1 MPDVP
6 HRPDQRDLPDRP
18 YVLLSCGMSIDG
30 YLDSPVLHRLLLS
43 NEADFDRVDEERAA
57 SDAIL
62 VGAQTIRRDNPRL
75 LVRSSERAARVA
87 PGPASSPTKVT
98 RLAARTSIRGRDSLP
113 ATMRRSSSTARR
125 RRWPRPAPGSA
136 TRRRSSTPGSPAA
149 STASA
154 RTSPPGVSAASWSRA
169 EGRCTRSCSRRT
181 SPTSSSS
188 SSAPF
193 FVGSSKA
200 TRFVGDGDFPWNPDH
215 RATLAEVRQI
225 GDVVLL
231 RYALSSRFSMS

>member
-75 LVRSSERAARVA
+75 LVRSLSAGQPEWPWACLL
-87 PGPASSPTKVT
+87 PTKVT
-98 RLAARTSIRGRDSLP
+98 
-113 ATMRRSSSTARR
+113 
-125 RRWPRPAPGSA
+125 
-136 TRRRSSTPGSPAA
+136 
-149 STASA
+149 
-154 RTSPPGVSAASWSRA
+154 
-169 EGRCTRSCSRRT
+169 
-181 SPTSSSS
+181 
-188 SSAPF
+188 
-193 FVGSSKA
+193 
-200 TRFVGDGDFPWNPDH
+200 
-215 RATLAEVRQI
+215 
-225 GDVVLL
+225 
-231 RYALSSRFSMS
+231 